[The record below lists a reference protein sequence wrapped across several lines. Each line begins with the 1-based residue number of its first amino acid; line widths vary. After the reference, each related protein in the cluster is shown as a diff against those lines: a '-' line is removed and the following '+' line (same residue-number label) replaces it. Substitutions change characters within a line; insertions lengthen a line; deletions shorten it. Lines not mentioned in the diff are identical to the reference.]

1 MVDLVENDAH
11 DVTLEAYPRWYKPTY
26 DLDKDTWIPRE
37 PVPSGETFGR
47 DVKAERWYRKSRVYT
62 LKREASVRWRAWVHD
77 RFGKVGKTPLP
88 FHWQM
93 IYVPPNEFWTKA
105 WKTTER
111 IIERFRDDVEKDGRQ
126 FVIVI
131 MPSRFEIH
139 PEYWEVIKKQHSF
152 DGKVDLSFP
161 RRQIMDIAARLHL
174 KTIDLYPAMKEAG
187 KKERL
192 YLRHDGHLTAAG
204 HRVVAEEISRQMNSF

>member
-1 MVDLVENDAH
+1 
-11 DVTLEAYPRWYKPTY
+11 
-26 DLDKDTWIPRE
+26 
-37 PVPSGETFGR
+37 
-47 DVKAERWYRKSRVYT
+47 
-62 LKREASVRWRAWVHD
+62 
-77 RFGKVGKTPLP
+77 
-88 FHWQM
+88 M